1 MRHLKAKGDG
11 IVPYRAGKIMY
22 AVGCEDNA
30 IRFVFSSERSNLDKV
45 MRHYGDFLAKEGMT
59 QPAEAK
65 IVLRELLIN
74 AIDHGNKQSA
84 GRLVRCHVEHLATS
98 QLKLEVEDEG
108 EGFPYWALK
117 TDLPDNPQDISRR
130 GYLLIKALS
139 DEVQFNDRGNRVT
152 VLIPLA
158 ADSKQ

>member
-1 MRHLKAKGDG
+1 
-11 IVPYRAGKIMY
+11 MY
-22 AVGCEDNA
+22 AVGRDENA
-30 IRFVFSSERSNLDKV
+30 ICFVFSSERNLLDKV
-45 MRHYGDFLAKEGMT
+45 MRQYGDFLAKEGMT

-65 IVLRELLIN
+65 IVLRELVIN
-74 AIDHGNKQSA
+74 AIEHGNKQSA
-84 GRLVRCHVEHLATS
+84 ARLVRCHVEHLATS

-117 TDLPDNPQDISRR
+117 TDLPDNPQDISGR